1 MHRPSF
7 TRSLSRFLPPI
18 PHRDWILFAFG
29 SELNSG
35 IERQKPFRLRE
46 HSGQTIGFST
56 KEREKIHNTFY
67 SPNRTVS
74 QLRVYYFFC
83 PSIRFEYSSL
93 FAHVISPSLS
103 SLFQVEIEGLT
114 GEIRFNEDGRRQNY
128 TLAVV
133 EMTVNSGM
141 VKVAEWSDQTEF
153 MPITSKYHDNS
164 QPRIDYER
172 NRTYVITTILEEPYI
187 MLRKGKPGL
196 ILEGNDLYEGYCK
209 DLAEL
214 IARKLGI
221 NCKWPCQ
228 RTTPMRLTTANKS
241 IWIFFRCSANRAW
254 CGHRF
259 GESKWSRRLGRNG
272 RRIASSS
279 KLSLQFFYG

>member
-1 MHRPSF
+1 M
-7 TRSLSRFLPPI
+7 
-18 PHRDWILFAFG
+18 
-29 SELNSG
+29 EQ
-35 IERQKPFRLRE
+35 QKC
-46 HSGQTIGFST
+46 
-56 KEREKIHNTFY
+56 NTFY
-67 SPNRTVS
+67 LPVAQTLLFFS
-74 QLRVYYFFC
+74 LLFVYPLC
-83 PSIRFEYSSL
+83 PPIRFCINVIYFPFCFFYS
-93 FAHVISPSLS
+93 VRK
-103 SLFQVEIEGLT
+103 QVEIEGLT

-153 MPITSKYHDNS
+153 IPVTSKYQENS

-221 NCKWPCQ
+221 NCK
-228 RTTPMRLTTANKS
+228 
-241 IWIFFRCSANRAW
+241 
-254 CGHRF
+254 
-259 GESKWSRRLGRNG
+259 
-272 RRIASSS
+272 
-279 KLSLQFFYG
+279 